1 MSSVSR
7 RTENRLQS
15 LGMILYER
23 VQLTE
28 SVLAEPFSSLDTE
41 SRDPGN
47 PRLLHHGTGAA
58 LPATLHLAIELGI
71 KTLIE
76 AFGRP
81 GVIKEHD
88 LCKLLALLGHGSDKG
103 REAVFHLSR
112 SFDSAVQVYGLLRGW
127 EDHSRFE
134 SIQKYFRS
142 TGRSEHYEAYRYN
155 QPSMDSDI
163 EELIKSVWRRID
175 LRLHLDIVRTLM
187 YSASY
192 FDHSLE
198 PDVTYNPPPPMLGSR
213 MVGSYFRAFGAAA
226 LPKNDDVSPP
236 EAHFGPEHRAWI
248 RDAVRASYRGEVSE
262 DSPQARAARALD
274 EESKND
280 IALRYQLDLWRRTEP
295 DPEDLDPS
303 LADGYV
309 LSEDFNIHGYVH
321 SRTGGLLGSVS
332 QRSEG
337 LWDAEPLCTRRRFV
351 LSSREHA
358 IRFVV
363 ERSTQLAH
371 VFVNGQHHGDMYM
384 VCSRDLNLDL
394 EYVEGYPFGWDGSRY
409 HLEFLASHQFAIG
422 DDLGFGFTDTGEDG
436 LEGFGGRVI
445 DTDELVVRITD
456 LWAMEWHGP
465 NLKRSDRMIFL
476 SVAGED
482 GERPDTR

>member
-23 VQLTE
+23 VRLTE
-28 SVLAEPFSSLDTE
+28 SVLAEPLEPVLAKT
-41 SRDPGN
+41 RDPGN

-76 AFGRP
+76 SFGRP

-103 REAVFHLSR
+103 REAVFYLSR

-142 TGRSEHYEAYRYN
+142 TGRTEHYEAYRYS
-155 QPSMDSDI
+155 QPSIDSEI
-163 EELIKSVWRRID
+163 EELLNSVWYRID
-175 LRLHLDIVRTLM
+175 LRLHLEIVRALM

-192 FDHSLE
+192 FERSLE
-198 PDVTYNPPPPMLGSR
+198 PDVTYNPPPQMLASH

-226 LPKNDDVSPP
+226 LPKNGDVSPP

-295 DPEDLDPS
+295 DPEDLDPR
-303 LADGYV
+303 LANGYE
-309 LSEDFNIHGYVH
+309 LSEDFEIHGYVH
-321 SRTGGLLGSVS
+321 SRAGELLGRVS
-332 QRSEG
+332 QRSDG
-337 LWDAEPLCTRRRFV
+337 LWDAEPLCTRQGFV

-358 IRFVV
+358 IGFVV
-363 ERSTQLAH
+363 KRSTRLAN
-371 VFVNGQHHGDMYM
+371 VFVNGQQFGEMYL
-384 VCSRDLNLDL
+384 VCSRDYRLK
-394 EYVEGYPFGWDGSRY
+394 YVEGYPFGWDGSRY
-409 HLEFLASHQFAIG
+409 HFEFLESHQFAIG
-422 DDLGFGFTDTGEDG
+422 DDLGFGFTDKGEDG
-436 LEGFGGRVI
+436 LEGFGGRVV
-445 DTDELVVRITD
+445 DTDGHVVRITD
-456 LWAMEWHGP
+456 LWSMEWHGP
-465 NLKRSDRMIFL
+465 NLKRSDRVIFL
-476 SVAGED
+476 SVDEED
-482 GERPDTR
+482 GE